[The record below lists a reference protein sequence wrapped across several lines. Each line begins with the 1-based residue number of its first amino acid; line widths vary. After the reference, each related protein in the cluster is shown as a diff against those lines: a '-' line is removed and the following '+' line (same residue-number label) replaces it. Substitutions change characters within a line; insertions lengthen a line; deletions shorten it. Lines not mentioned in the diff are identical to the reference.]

1 VTEYFY
7 NDDQLMDK
15 SQAAVK
21 ITDEQKQKAAAF
33 LRANPVAQMVG
44 MELVD
49 IRVGEAVISFEMR
62 DQLKQPHGILHGG
75 ITATLVDTAMAFAVV
90 THLAEG
96 ERASTIDLTIHYLR
110 PHTTGTVTC
119 TAKVVRAGK
128 RIFTLSADAVNGE
141 GKLIATAVSTYT
153 KV

>member
-1 VTEYFY
+1 MSTSE
-7 NDDQLMDK
+7 
-15 SQAAVK
+15 AVK
-21 ITDEQKQKAAAF
+21 TITEAQKQKAAAF

-49 IRVGEAVISFEMR
+49 ISPGEAIISCEMR

-75 ITATLVDTAMAFAVV
+75 ITATLIDTAMAFAVI
-90 THLAEG
+90 TELAEG

-110 PHTTGTVTC
+110 PHTEGTVTC

-128 RIFTLSADAVNGE
+128 RIFTLSAEAVNE
-141 GKLIATAVSTYT
+141 KGKLIATAISTYT

>member
-1 VTEYFY
+1 MSTTE
-7 NDDQLMDK
+7 
-15 SQAAVK
+15 AVK
-21 ITDEQKQKAAAF
+21 TITEAQKQKAAAF

-49 IRVGEAVISFEMR
+49 ISPGEAIISFEMR

-75 ITATLVDTAMAFAVV
+75 ITATLIDTAMAFAVI
-90 THLAEG
+90 TELAEG

-110 PHTTGTVTC
+110 PHTEGTVTC

-128 RIFTLSADAVNGE
+128 RIFTLSAEAVNGK
-141 GKLIATAVSTYT
+141 GKLIATAISTYT

>member
-1 VTEYFY
+1 MSTSE
-7 NDDQLMDK
+7 
-15 SQAAVK
+15 AVK
-21 ITDEQKQKAAAF
+21 TITEAQKQKAAAF
-33 LRANPVAQMVG
+33 LDANPVAQMVG

-49 IRVGEAVISFEMR
+49 ISPGEAIISFEMR

-75 ITATLVDTAMAFAVV
+75 ITATLIDTAMAFAVI
-90 THLAEG
+90 TELAEG

-110 PHTTGTVTC
+110 PHTEGTVTC

-128 RIFTLSADAVNGE
+128 RIFTLSAEAVNE
-141 GKLIATAVSTYT
+141 KGKLIATAISTYT